1 MSSNKYFKNRVI
13 MKYSSIIK
21 EFFTLMNQPETL
33 KNISNPNPSLYIG
46 LNAIHRVFE
55 YVLLKMNNV
64 ENAYHYSQKCYYYY
78 LEYLEQIHKS
88 DLVQNIN
95 HIDVVLFV
103 YKKTIYDIHDG
114 DASSTSNILSLNN
127 ENNSL
132 NEPDL
137 RELLN
142 NMSNFTKILF
152 FWDNNNITFDNRI
165 ELCENYLQRYLLR
178 IQSLDMVNSYLEI
191 IQQKINLDF
200 KKYNELIYE
209 MLNKI
214 EKTKNLFKFD
224 ACEKNE
230 YFLTKFYIEE
240 QIFKEKF
247 YAGNTKELVKWLFV

>member
-1 MSSNKYFKNRVI
+1 LLLYTKNLDLTH
-13 MKYSSIIK
+13 
-21 EFFTLMNQPETL
+21 F
-33 KNISNPNPSLYIG
+33 
-46 LNAIHRVFE
+46 HC
-55 YVLLKMNNV
+55 
-64 ENAYHYSQKCYYYY
+64 QKSFYYYVEFVGQI
-78 LEYLEQIHKS
+78 LEDDKTFLQLTSRDATIY
-88 DLVQNIN
+88 
-95 HIDVVLFV
+95 V